1 MRFLLGLFVLQFL
14 VACSTRNLPLEVPAE
29 VMEQVY
35 EEVKTPYKYG
45 LVMVPP
51 HDDLKYDCPTV
62 FRHGDQWYMT
72 YIVYDGRGY
81 ETWLAQSEDLLS
93 WEIQGRLLSF
103 NEDTTAWDRDQAA
116 GYNALQ
122 DLEWGG
128 SYALQTWDNKYW
140 MSYFGSNAT
149 GYEKGL
155 LSIGMAYTEGSLV
168 EVKEWERLEAPVLR
182 PNDPDVR
189 WWENSVMYK
198 SSVVRDEKKLTGYP
212 FLMYYNAR
220 GDSINPARGAE
231 RIGMAGSHDLLNWER
246 FLDDPVMNH
255 HKGITGDA
263 LIQRMGDLY
272 VMFYFG
278 AFWPGTEGLS
288 AWNRFAC
295 SYDLV
300 NWTDWEGPHLIEPSE
315 DYDSRFAHKSFV
327 LKHDGVVYHFYNA
340 VNELNQRGIALATSR
355 DIGTSSLE
363 FIPSEGRPY

>member
-1 MRFLLGLFVLQFL
+1 MLLLAIALLFGSC
-14 VACSTRNLPLEVPAE
+14 AKKPLPVVVPQE

-45 LVMVPP
+45 LILITE
-51 HDDLKYDCPTV
+51 DDSRKIDCPTI
-62 FRHGDQWYMT
+62 FQKDGKWFMS

-81 ETWLAQSEDLLS
+81 ETWLAESNDLLN
-93 WEIQGRLLSF
+93 WTTKGRIMSF
-103 NEDTTAWDRDQAA
+103 GSDTTAWDWNQAA
-116 GYNALQ
+116 GYNSLQ
-122 DLEWGG
+122 DMTWGG
-128 SYALQTWDNKYW
+128 TYELQKHDNKYW

-155 LSIGMAYTEGSLV
+155 LSIGMAWTDRDPSV
-168 EVKEWERLEAPVLR
+168 VHEWNRLERPVLM
-182 PNDPDVR
+182 PTDEDVR

-198 SSVVRDEKKLTGYP
+198 SSVIRDKDKLTGYP

-231 RIGMAGSHDLLNWER
+231 RIGMAGSHDMVNWER

-263 LIQRMGDLY
+263 VIQKMGDVY
-272 VMFYFG
+272 IMFYFG

-300 NWTDWEGPHLIEPSE
+300 NWTDWDGPHLIEPSE
-315 DYDSRFAHKSFV
+315 DFDSRFAHKSFV
-327 LKHDGVVYHFYNA
+327 VKHNGVVYHFYNA
-340 VNELNQRGIALATSR
+340 VNDLNQRGIAVATSV
-355 DIGTSSLE
+355 DLGKSPIH
-363 FIPSEGRPY
+363 FPPSEGTPY